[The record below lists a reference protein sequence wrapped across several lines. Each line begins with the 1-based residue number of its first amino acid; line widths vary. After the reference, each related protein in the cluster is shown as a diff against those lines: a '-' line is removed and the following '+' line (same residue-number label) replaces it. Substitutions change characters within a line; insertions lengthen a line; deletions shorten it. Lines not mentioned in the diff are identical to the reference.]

1 MMTADGNG
9 ARCVKAMTS
18 TSVSGGSL
26 SDLRDRLI
34 EALDDERKAIATYQG
49 VIARFGPVRP
59 FVNIVE
65 AERRHA
71 AALIVLFERYHLP
84 VPENAWH
91 GALIE
96 IPNNLQEACRRGVEA
111 EVQNIAMYDR
121 LLDAT
126 PEPDVRRVL
135 LNLQSAS
142 RDRHLPA
149 FQRCFGGGGRGA
161 RASRGAQGGGRFWGG
176 RN

>member
-1 MMTADGNG
+1 LPN
-9 ARCVKAMTS
+9 
-18 TSVSGGSL
+18 
-26 SDLRDRLI
+26 LRDRLT

-49 VIARFGPVRP
+49 VIARLGPVRP

-65 AERRHA
+65 AEKRHA

-84 VPENAWH
+84 VPANAWQ
-91 GALIE
+91 GACIE
-96 IPNNLQEACRRGVEA
+96 VPDSLQEACRRGVEG

-121 LLDAT
+121 LLAAT

-149 FQRCFGGGGRGA
+149 FRRCLGGADRGA
-161 RASRGAQGGGRFWGG
+161 RADRGATGGRRYRGG
-176 RN
+176 RH